1 MRGIVIARR
10 KRRRTSARDH
20 LVVRLRQG
28 WTYEPKKR
36 RFVAA
41 GEAPFSPRADLP
53 KYTRIKFQV
62 PAMAKKR
69 DRSPAED
76 ELARSIQIVPPK
88 SARTEP
94 LLKQLE
100 SWPCVEKA
108 WIAPSPSPA
117 VAARPGLR

>member
-1 MRGIVIARR
+1 MVA
-10 KRRRTSARDH
+10 RRRTRRASPRDH

-36 RFVAA
+36 RFVAS

-62 PAMAKKR
+62 PAMAEKR

-88 SARTEP
+88 SARSAP
-94 LLKQLE
+94 LLEQLE

-108 WIAPSPSPA
+108 WIAPSPS
-117 VAARPGLR
+117 AAAATPSRA